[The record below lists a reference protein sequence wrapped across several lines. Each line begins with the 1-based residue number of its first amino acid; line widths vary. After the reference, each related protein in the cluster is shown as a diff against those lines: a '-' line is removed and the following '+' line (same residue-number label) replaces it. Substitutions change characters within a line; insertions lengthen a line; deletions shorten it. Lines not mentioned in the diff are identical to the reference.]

1 MATSKDIE
9 KNTDTVS
16 YSNDLIEPED
26 DETMTF
32 LPRTDGQN
40 ENLNKTHIEPHFG
53 SAEIVRLVDTL
64 GFFSLYNRHTQLVIT
79 IFIISFLLLNFLFF
93 PHFTYWNSSYCLRV
107 SVSNFLTEVSFFS
120 IFFSSLFITEILSL
134 VLVMD

>member
-64 GFFSLYNRHTQLVIT
+64 GFFFLV
-79 IFIISFLLLNFLFF
+79 
-93 PHFTYWNSSYCLRV
+93 
-107 SVSNFLTEVSFFS
+107 
-120 IFFSSLFITEILSL
+120 
-134 VLVMD
+134 